1 MSEPYN
7 NTPLASV
14 TTGMPLESA
23 YYLVEV
29 SEKLTKGGKPYCDL
43 KLRDKTGMRIA
54 KYWNSFEGF
63 SSCSYVFVKGHVDE
77 FMGAAQIIV
86 KEIVNIKEEEIEV
99 KDFMMI
105 VENIGEYRR
114 TFEDY
119 ASQLTNP
126 TIQAMFKTI
135 FLDKFK
141 ESFFNSPASEGSR
154 YGAVGGALMQSCRV
168 ALAAEQMAYSYDLDK
183 NSRELLLAASFIS
196 NAGKVYSYELRDHIP
211 MTTLKGSLYGDPAM
225 AYQKVILAI
234 VRLKQDPD
242 KAKELAGVDKE
253 KEWKPDDDVI
263 IQLTHLILSS
273 RSGNIDP
280 SNKDERMSA
289 VLPQTIEAMI
299 LSQCFLSDD
308 RAALAYDSIKS
319 SELGHSDPN
328 DPFTP
333 YDFGTRR
340 RYLKPKFLGPK

>member
-1 MSEPYN
+1 MSESYN
-7 NTPLASV
+7 NIPLTSV
-14 TTGMPLESA
+14 SPGMVLESA

-29 SEKLTKGGKPYCDL
+29 SEKTTRGGKPYCDL

-77 FMGAAQIIV
+77 YAGVAQVVV
-86 KEIVNIKEEEIEV
+86 KEIVNIDEPEININ
-99 KDFMMI
+99 DFIMV
-105 VENIGEYRR
+105 VENIREYRM

-119 ASQLTNP
+119 ATQLTNH
-126 TIQAMFKTI
+126 TIKAMFETI
-135 FLDKFK
+135 FVDKFK

-168 ALAAEQMAYSYDLDK
+168 ASAVEQMAYSYDLDK
-183 NSRELLLAASFIS
+183 NSRELVLAAAFIA
-196 NAGKVYSYELRDHIP
+196 NAGKVYSYELMDHIP
-211 MTTLKGSLYGDPAM
+211 MKTLKGSLYGDPAM

-242 KAKELAGVDKE
+242 RAKELAEVPKE
-253 KEWKPDDDVI
+253 DDWKPNDDII
-263 IQLTHLILSS
+263 IQLTHLVLSS

-280 SNKDERMSA
+280 SNKDERISA
-289 VLPQTIEAMI
+289 VLPQTIESML

-308 RAALAYDSIKS
+308 RAALAYDAIKS

-340 RYLKPKFLGPK
+340 RYLKPTFLT